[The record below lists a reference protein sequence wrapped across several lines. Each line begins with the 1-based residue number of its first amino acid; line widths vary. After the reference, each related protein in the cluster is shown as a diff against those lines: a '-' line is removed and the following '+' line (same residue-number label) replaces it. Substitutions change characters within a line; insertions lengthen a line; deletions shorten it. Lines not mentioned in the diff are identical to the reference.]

1 MPGVLLAIVA
11 TVGTGRNQCP
21 TRFDVAIYRIR
32 PNRTTLTAPY
42 RCYRESTVDTSG
54 YYHAHETARQD
65 ELDGVRLAGFTRRAI
80 GFGIDF
86 ILVSILRKPALFL
99 WQSYVPHEW
108 ERHTLLDLF
117 QIVSA
122 VVLVIY
128 FSLALY
134 IGNGQTIGKRLMG
147 TRVISLTH
155 SRITLWQAVERALG
169 YGASFLEAGFGFLQY
184 FINRN
189 RQCVHDRIA
198 QTIVA
203 DVRASAT
210 RAASPARTTG

>member
-1 MPGVLLAIVA
+1 LP
-11 TVGTGRNQCP
+11 
-21 TRFDVAIYRIR
+21 
-32 PNRTTLTAPY
+32 
-42 RCYRESTVDTSG
+42 RESIVDTPG

-65 ELDGVRLAGFTRRAI
+65 ALNGIRLAGFTRRAV

-86 ILVSILRKPALFL
+86 VLVSALRKPALYL
-99 WQSYVPHEW
+99 WQNYVPHDW

-117 QIVSA
+117 HVVSA
-122 VVLVIY
+122 IVLVIY
-128 FSLALY
+128 FSVALY
-134 IGNGQTIGKRLMG
+134 IGNGQTIGKRIMG

-155 SRITLWQAVERALG
+155 SRMTLWQATERALG

-198 QTIVA
+198 ETIVA
-203 DVRASAT
+203 DVRASAGS
-210 RAASPARTTG
+210 AATAPS

>member
-1 MPGVLLAIVA
+1 M
-11 TVGTGRNQCP
+11 
-21 TRFDVAIYRIR
+21 
-32 PNRTTLTAPY
+32 
-42 RCYRESTVDTSG
+42 
-54 YYHAHETARQD
+54 
-65 ELDGVRLAGFTRRAI
+65 
-80 GFGIDF
+80 
-86 ILVSILRKPALFL
+86 FL
-99 WQSYVPHEW
+99 WQTYVPHEW

-134 IGNGQTIGKRLMG
+134 IGNGQTIGKRVMG

-184 FINRN
+184 FINSN

-203 DVRASAT
+203 DVRAFG
-210 RAASPARTTG
+210 RASGGIGRGPESLALRPETIGSVEGQSTPDEQARVPLHAVERLLVQP

>member
-1 MPGVLLAIVA
+1 MH
-11 TVGTGRNQCP
+11 
-21 TRFDVAIYRIR
+21 
-32 PNRTTLTAPY
+32 
-42 RCYRESTVDTSG
+42 RESSVDTPG

-65 ELDGVRLAGFTRRAI
+65 EVDGTRLAGFVRRAI

-86 ILVSILRKPALFL
+86 ILVSMLRKPALFL
-99 WQSYVPHEW
+99 WQSYIPHEW

-128 FSLALY
+128 FSLSLY
-134 IGNGQTIGKRLMG
+134 IGNGQTIGKRIMG

-184 FINRN
+184 FLNRN

-203 DVRASAT
+203 DIRASGGIGRGSEPLALRPET
-210 RAASPARTTG
+210 IGSVEGESAPDQQARMPLHAVEGLLVQP

>member
-1 MPGVLLAIVA
+1 VA
-11 TVGTGRNQCP
+11 T
-21 TRFDVAIYRIR
+21 
-32 PNRTTLTAPY
+32 LSS
-42 RCYRESTVDTSG
+42 REIVIDTPG
-54 YYHAHETARQD
+54 YYHAQETARQD
-65 ELDGVRLAGFTRRAI
+65 ELNGTRLAGFTPRAV

-99 WQSYVPHEW
+99 WQTYVPHEW
-108 ERHTLLDLF
+108 ERHTFINLF
-117 QIVSA
+117 HVVSA

-134 IGNGQTIGKRLMG
+134 IGNGQTIGKKIMG

-155 SRITLWQAVERALG
+155 RKVTLWQATERALG

-189 RQCVHDRIA
+189 GQCVHDRIA

-203 DVRASAT
+203 DVRASA
-210 RAASPARTTG
+210 RTPP

>member
-1 MPGVLLAIVA
+1 MWPQWGS
-11 TVGTGRNQCP
+11 GRNESAA
-21 TRFDVAIYRIR
+21 RFDIAIYRIS
-32 PNRTTLTAPY
+32 PNRTTLAAGC
-42 RCYRESTVDTSG
+42 RCIRESAVDTPG

-65 ELDGVRLAGFTRRAI
+65 EVDGIRLAGFTRRAI

-86 ILVSILRKPALFL
+86 VLVSILRKPTLFL
-99 WQSYVPHEW
+99 WQTYVPHDW
-108 ERHTLLDLF
+108 ERHTYLDLF

-134 IGNGQTIGKRLMG
+134 IGNGQTIGKRIMG

-155 SRITLWQAVERALG
+155 SRMTLWQAVERALG

-210 RAASPARTTG
+210 RAASPARTAP

>member
-1 MPGVLLAIVA
+1 LP
-11 TVGTGRNQCP
+11 
-21 TRFDVAIYRIR
+21 
-32 PNRTTLTAPY
+32 
-42 RCYRESTVDTSG
+42 RESIVDIPG

-65 ELDGVRLAGFTRRAI
+65 ALNGIRLAGFTRRAV

-86 ILVSILRKPALFL
+86 VLVSALRKPALYL
-99 WQSYVPHEW
+99 WQNYVPHDW

-117 QIVSA
+117 HIVSA
-122 VVLVIY
+122 IVLVIY

-134 IGNGQTIGKRLMG
+134 IGNGQTIGKRIMG
-147 TRVISLTH
+147 TRVMSLTH
-155 SRITLWQAVERALG
+155 SRMTFWQATERALG

-198 QTIVA
+198 ETIVA
-203 DVRASAT
+203 DVRAAARS
-210 RAASPARTTG
+210 AASVPP